1 MGMNGI
7 SKIVHMKFIYAA
19 LSALNDRSTITGF
32 RRDLNRRPYARRRG
46 VVTSTPLWRSQP
58 YSLCIQC
65 EYVHVRI
72 QFLHYKF
79 EISKKSLLLTDI
91 IRVFPGQ
98 FFRVFPVSL

>member
-1 MGMNGI
+1 DRTHEIHICCPQCPERPQYNNWLSSGFKSATI
-7 SKIVHMKFIYAA
+7 CTAA
-19 LSALNDRSTITGF
+19 
-32 RRDLNRRPYARRRG
+32 RRG

-98 FFRVFPVSL
+98 IFRVFPVSL